1 LKLFKP
7 EIFQGNLKVKDYF
20 EGWYFKH
27 VSSDQD
33 QVYAFIPGITL
44 AVDDPHAFI
53 QVINGLSGESHY
65 ITYPVDQFKWD
76 KKRFFIQIGE
86 SVFADEFIDL
96 NMNEPSFSAK
106 GRLNYSGFTK
116 YPKTLFSPGIM
127 GWYTF
132 MPFMECYHGV
142 VSANH
147 EISGIL
153 DINSTLINFN
163 KGKGYIEKDW
173 GISFPECWIWLQSNS
188 FEQKNAS
195 LFISIAKI
203 PWLGKFFIGFIAFI
217 YFEGKFHKFAT
228 YNHSKLVKVNFDGSL
243 LEIELENR
251 DSKLSI
257 QAKSRNSGVLFAPN
271 RGNMNRRIKE
281 SIDSEVSVQLKDK
294 NAFVIFSDHS
304 YGAGL
309 EIIEEIFKYI

>member
-1 LKLFKP
+1 M
-7 EIFQGNLKVKDYF
+7 KDYF

-76 KKRFFIQIGE
+76 KKRFLIQIGE
-86 SVFADEFIDL
+86 SVFADGFIDL
-96 NMNEPSFSAK
+96 NMNEPFFSAK
-106 GRLNYSGFTK
+106 GRLNYSGLTK
-116 YPKTLFSPGIM
+116 YPKTLFSPGVM

-147 EISGIL
+147 EILGIL

-203 PWLGKFFIGFIAFI
+203 PWLGKSFIGFIAFI

-294 NAFVIFSDHS
+294 NALVIFSDHS
-304 YGAGL
+304 YSAGL